1 MADKDSTSPRLFIT
15 SDCLDGTAVYDT
27 SGRRVGTIKRL
38 ITEKLS
44 GQVSYVVIS
53 VGGFLNLGNENHAV
67 PWGKFKYDVELEGYR
82 TDISEDELRSAP
94 DFAQGDDHDLS
105 DPEHE
110 SELHAYWRIPPSSR
124 AI

>member
-1 MADKDSTSPRLFIT
+1 M
-15 SDCLDGTAVYDT
+15 
-27 SGRRVGTIKRL
+27 
-38 ITEKLS
+38 
-44 GQVSYVVIS
+44 
-53 VGGFLNLGNENHAV
+53 NLGNEKHAV